1 MFTDEIYED
10 VLINKNGKITN
21 AHTEVIKQ
29 KLTYDNF
36 YVTLKQIE
44 TGYQLFR
51 RRHPEYPE
59 DSFRRS
65 CFVKW
70 SRGGSDLLIAQKYF
84 DLLNWEI
91 KPEYLS
97 IRQ

>member
-10 VLINKNGKITN
+10 VLINKNGKMTN

-29 KLTYDNF
+29 KLIYGDF
-36 YVTLKQIE
+36 GVTLKQIE
-44 TGYQLFR
+44 SGYQLFR

-59 DSFRRS
+59 DSFRRYV
-65 CFVKW
+65 FVRD
-70 SRGGSDLLIAQKYF
+70 SRGGSDPLIAQKHF
-84 DLLNWEI
+84 DLLNWEV

-97 IRQ
+97 IGQ